1 MKNKKSDG
9 VIRFDEKKFLKEL
22 SDVVKKHNLK
32 NCVFAGE
39 NEDDKMVGLFSF
51 ENYGG
56 SHSAKSIIDAS
67 LNAARLYQA
76 SREKI
81 FYTLDKYFK

>member
-1 MKNKKSDG
+1 MENEKQELKGFNE
-9 VIRFDEKKFLKEL
+9 DEFFTEL
-22 SDVVKKHNLK
+22 SDLLKKHNLK

-39 NEDDKMVGLFSF
+39 NEDDKMIGLFCI
-51 ENYGG
+51 ERHGMGCN
-56 SHSAKSIIDAS
+56 AKDVINSS